1 LQISTFSQTG
11 GAASST
17 EIDPSYLANYTVHQ
31 IQAAGMGSDTAT
43 LSAKGPADQFSDV
56 VTLANNDIY
65 ILEGVFSVLKMTWA
79 GASGGSATIRSY
91 NLDAI
96 DGGR

>member
-1 LQISTFSQTG
+1 
-11 GAASST
+11 
-17 EIDPSYLANYTVHQ
+17 
-31 IQAAGMGSDTAT
+31 
-43 LSAKGPADQFSDV
+43 